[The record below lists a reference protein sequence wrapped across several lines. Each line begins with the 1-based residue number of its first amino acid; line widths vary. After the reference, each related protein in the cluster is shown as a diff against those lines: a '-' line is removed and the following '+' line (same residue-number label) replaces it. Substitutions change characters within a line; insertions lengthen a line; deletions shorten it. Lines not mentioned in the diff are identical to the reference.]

1 MIIDIF
7 RTMRIQ
13 LHVDMQKRC
22 RQESRVYEMENIKFK
37 FLGLFYFET

>member
-22 RQESRVYEMENIKFK
+22 RQESRVYEMENNHLNF
-37 FLGLFYFET
+37 

>member
-13 LHVDMQKRC
+13 LHVDMQKKRS
-22 RQESRVYEMENIKFK
+22 RQESRVYEMENKHLNF
-37 FLGLFYFET
+37 